1 MDLNLKS
8 KFSRQVASLALRKF
22 IRLKTGYDV
31 DIALEEVEVTTDEKG
46 LTTAKLKVK
55 AEVQRSELRK
65 LVKELLC
72 IRAKFTAPLM
82 ERVSDSSMGE
92 RRVKP

>member
-22 IRLKTGYDV
+22 IRIKTGYDI
-31 DIALEEVEVTTDEKG
+31 DIFLEEVEVTTDEKG
-46 LTTAKLKVK
+46 LTTANLKVT

-65 LVKELLC
+65 LVKELL
-72 IRAKFTAPLM
+72 
-82 ERVSDSSMGE
+82 
-92 RRVKP
+92 

>member
-31 DIALEEVEVTTDEKG
+31 DISLEEVEVTTDDKG

-65 LVKELLC
+65 LVKELL
-72 IRAKFTAPLM
+72 
-82 ERVSDSSMGE
+82 
-92 RRVKP
+92 